1 MKTIRVEASRV
12 YQPTGDLTYNESKTI
27 FNVPG
32 PYQDKYYRQRNV
44 GVCIEFYDGRNY
56 SSLSISG
63 WDAYVYIDASGNSY
77 TKGSNPDFVPCAPF
91 DFNILSGADLST
103 YDYKAL
109 PYTGTAENRKG
120 SAGWVSFYPRYSF
133 RREKVL
139 SISQNDDLDL
149 STHNT
154 VYSWPYKVYGVGSE
168 HPPYLLITVRE
179 GNPKP
184 TAISPAGFIERKN
197 ANTFTWTVKYPNWPY
212 EDPVQSSAVLQWQDG
227 DGPINSIAISGDA
240 KSYTMP
246 ADTLPLSNT
255 LRWRVVAT
263 TAEGEFTGEWKA
275 IRTADLDA
283 TVTALSPS
291 GAIVD
296 GSKPVRLTWS
306 YDIATG
312 TEQTKYDV
320 QYKTVGYWMDLV
332 SADSSEH
339 FADIPA
345 NTLPSGN
352 VQWRVRAY
360 NQSGLPSQWSE
371 PLSIVVIAAP
381 QAPELAV
388 NVISPRPAI
397 SWVANDQQAYE
408 VRMGEYSSGLMYG
421 VARSFKCPVY
431 LPDGRAKIAVR
442 VGNAYNLWS
451 PWSEIEVDIANVPG
465 SAPQLTVSAGQD
477 ALLSWSGADGA
488 AGYWIYRDGVKIAE
502 TEQPRYVD
510 RYAIGK
516 AEYFVRAVYD
526 DDNYTDSQLVQASL
540 SVRWPMI
547 TALDGEWIELRYTAD
562 SMPYIQSS
570 MEQAVSL
577 MRCSEAVYPV
587 PERAPY
593 RQTSYSINA
602 AFRRG
607 SEDARRFE
615 ELLGREVC
623 VKDQYGNL
631 IHGVVDAL
639 TKSENIFYSVY
650 TATIPRV
657 EGEL

>member
-1 MKTIRVEASRV
+1 MKTIRVEAESVR
-12 YQPTGDLTYNESKTI
+12 QATGRDAWNSKST
-27 FNVPG
+27 FFSVPG
-32 PYQDKYYRQRNV
+32 PYGETGYDMINR
-44 GVCIEFYDGRNY
+44 GVDIYFQAWDSRLNGVKKSIEQFVYLDATGSTY
-56 SSLSISG
+56 VESKDPYWKSSLYYDHDDALTEYRMEDLPSIETNTGS
-63 WDAYVYIDASGNSY
+63 
-77 TKGSNPDFVPCAPF
+77 KGSQ
-91 DFNILSGADLST
+91 
-103 YDYKAL
+103 
-109 PYTGTAENRKG
+109 
-120 SAGWVSFYPRYSF
+120 GWVSFGVDSYLSSSYQRSLRLY
-133 RREKVL
+133 RRQATTG
-139 SISQNDDLDL
+139 IAANPYI
-149 STHNT
+149 
-154 VYSWPYKVYGVGSE
+154 YSWPFKVYGVGSAY
-168 HPPYLLITVRE
+168 PPYLIVSIDE
-179 GNPKP
+179 GSPVS
-184 TAISPAGFIERKN
+184 TAVSPAGFIEREA
-197 ANTFTWTVKYPNWPY
+197 ANTFTWTVKYSNWPL
-212 EDPVQSSAVLQWQDG
+212 EDPVQTSAALQWQDG
-227 DGPINSIAISGDA
+227 EGPINSIAISGDA
-240 KSYTMP
+240 KSYTIP
-246 ADTLPLSNT
+246 ANTLPLSNT
-255 LRWRVVAT
+255 LRWRVVVNVE
-263 TAEGEFTGEWKA
+263 EGQFTSAWKA

-296 GSKPVRLTWS
+296 GSKPIRLTWS

-312 TEQTKYDV
+312 TEQTKYDI
-320 QYKTVGYWMDLV
+320 QYKTVGYWLDLA

-388 NVISPRPAI
+388 NVISPRPGI

-408 VRMGEYSSGLMYG
+408 VRMGEYNSGLLYG
-421 VARSFKCPVY
+421 VTRSFKCPVY

-451 PWSEIEVDIANVPG
+451 PWSEIEVDIANAPG
-465 SAPQLTVSAGQD
+465 SVPQLRVSGERD
-477 ALLSWSGADGA
+477 AVLSWDAVSGA
-488 AGYWIYRDGVKIAE
+488 AGYWIYRNGVKIAE
-502 TEQPRYVD
+502 TEQTQYID

-516 AEYFVRAVYD
+516 TEYFVRAVYD
-526 DDNYTDSQLVQASL
+526 DDNYTDSPIVQAAL
-540 SVRWPMI
+540 SVRWPVI

-570 MEQAVSL
+570 MEQSVSL

-593 RQTSYSINA
+593 RQQSYSINA

-607 SEDARRFE
+607 SEDAGRFE
-615 ELLGREVC
+615 GLLGREVC

-631 IHGVVDAL
+631 IHGVVDAMS
-639 TKSENIFYSVY
+639 KSESIFYSVY